1 MHMSCVCRICSMCVS
16 YQPSFWGLEFVT
28 NAVVFSPR
36 FARLAFQAGCG
47 LKMRIASGKTM
58 VNDNMPKN

>member
-1 MHMSCVCRICSMCVS
+1 MCVS
-16 YQPSFWGLEFVT
+16 YQPSFWGPEFVT

-58 VNDNMPKN
+58 VNDNMRLKIKHGERSRGK